1 MNFTMRTNRILFYDY
16 ARFFAIFGVIA
27 VHSVTLIN
35 YSSIIISD
43 EIYAFGRFGVLLF
56 FLISGSTIWIT
67 FNSIKKK
74 SDKPNTAF
82 YLRRFFRIVPLFML
96 MGIYYS
102 LKDGSTLINIFNPL
116 SGLHAANLN
125 LIDGAWSIWNE
136 MYFYLIFPIYFYIRK
151 SNITLVLF
159 LLFFCLISF
168 LINLRLLGWDAPDH
182 YLNDFDYFNFFTQFV
197 CFVVGVEYAAKNFK
211 KIILSVCVYLIT
223 GLIFKYHYF
232 SSYIFVAD
240 KGAVHWTALIS
251 IACLVFLLIVKF
263 ITENKRFNHNNFLP
277 RLLVRLGR
285 VTYTS
290 YMIHFVLI
298 DILKNHL
305 SNNIAEINIIIIA
318 FLTFSISVV
327 VQKYTEEIWQNI
339 GRNLSLRYI
348 NNVKSNAPNKS
359 TQ

>member
-1 MNFTMRTNRILFYDY
+1 MKTNRILFYDY

-27 VHSVTLIN
+27 IHSYQIN
-35 YSSIIISD
+35 HSGIISG
-43 EIYAFGRFGVLLF
+43 EIYNFGRFGVLLF

-67 FNSIKKK
+67 YNSIRKK
-74 SDKPNTAF
+74 SDNPITVF
-82 YLRRFFRIVPLFML
+82 YLRRFFRIVPLFIF

-102 LKDGSTLINIFNPL
+102 LTDGSALIDIFNPI
-116 SGLHAANLN
+116 SGLHPVNLN
-125 LIDGAWSIWNE
+125 LIAGAWSIWNE
-136 MYFYLIFPIYFYIRK
+136 MYFYLIFPIYFYFRK
-151 SNITLVLF
+151 SNISLVLS

-168 LINLRLLGWDAPDH
+168 LINLRLLGWDAAEH

-211 KIILSVCVYLIT
+211 KIILSVGVYLIT

-240 KGAVHWTALIS
+240 KGAVHWAALIS

-263 ITENKRFNHNNFLP
+263 ITENKRFNHNNFLS

-290 YMIHFVLI
+290 YMIHFILI

-305 SNNIAEINIIIIA
+305 SNNIAEINILIIS
-318 FLTFSISVV
+318 FLTFSISVI
-327 VQKYTEEIWQNI
+327 VQKYSEEIWQNM

-348 NNVKSNAPNKS
+348 NNAK
-359 TQ
+359 

>member
-1 MNFTMRTNRILFYDY
+1 MKTDRILFYDY

-27 VHSVTLIN
+27 IHSYQIN
-35 YSSIIISD
+35 HISIISG
-43 EIYAFGRFGVLLF
+43 EVYKFGRFGVLLF

-67 FNSIKKK
+67 YNSIRKK
-74 SDKPNTAF
+74 SDNPITVF
-82 YLRRFFRIVPLFML
+82 YLRRFFRIVPLFIF

-102 LKDGSTLINIFNPL
+102 LTDGSALIDIFNPI
-116 SGLHAANLN
+116 SGLHPVNLN
-125 LIDGAWSIWNE
+125 LIAGAWSIWNE
-136 MYFYLIFPIYFYIRK
+136 MYFYLIFPLYFYFRK
-151 SNITLVLF
+151 SNISLVLS

-168 LINLRLLGWDAPDH
+168 LINLRLLGWDAPEH

-211 KIILSVCVYLIT
+211 KIILSVGVYLIT

-240 KGAVHWTALIS
+240 KGAVHWIALIS

-263 ITENKRFNHNNFLP
+263 ITENKSFNHNNILS

-290 YMIHFVLI
+290 YMIHFILI
-298 DILKNHL
+298 GILKNHL
-305 SNNIAEINIIIIA
+305 SNNIAEINILIIA
-318 FLTFSISVV
+318 FLTFSISVMA
-327 VQKYTEEIWQNI
+327 QKYSEEIWQNM
-339 GRNLSLRYI
+339 GKNLSLRYI
-348 NNVKSNAPNKS
+348 NNAK
-359 TQ
+359 